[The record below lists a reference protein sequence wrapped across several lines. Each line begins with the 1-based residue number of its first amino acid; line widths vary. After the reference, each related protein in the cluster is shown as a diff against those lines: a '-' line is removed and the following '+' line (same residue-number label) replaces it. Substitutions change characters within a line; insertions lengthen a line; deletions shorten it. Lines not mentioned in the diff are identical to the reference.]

1 MTRTKQD
8 YYKEYRKIVG
18 TIDAQKFI
26 DPEEQGR
33 ALKRCSLLKP
43 TEEIV
48 YSNHTDA
55 HFNLGYN
62 VG

>member
-1 MTRTKQD
+1 MANTK
-8 YYKEYRKIVG
+8 KEYAKEYKRIVG
-18 TIDAQKFI
+18 NIDTQKFL

-33 ALKRCSLLKP
+33 ALKRCTLLKP

-55 HFNLGYN
+55 HFKLGYN